1 MPYVKEDLFR
11 EVMLASNKARVD
23 MTPEE
28 IQTVLHEISD
38 AIGAAIEPPP
48 ETGEVKAGAKKH
60 A

>member
-1 MPYVKEDLFR
+1 
-11 EVMLASNKARVD
+11 